1 MLRMVALDVT
11 LCQVVIK
18 KILKYIHNDK
28 QGDGF
33 GLGKNLNIFTHL
45 HSKIG
50 TDKLIF
56 WKSSD
61 KNAFLNNI
69 TAKLQHPM

>member
-33 GLGKNLNIFTHL
+33 GLGKDLNIFTH
-45 HSKIG
+45 HSKNG

-56 WKSSD
+56 WKSYK
-61 KNAFLNNI
+61 KNTFLNNI